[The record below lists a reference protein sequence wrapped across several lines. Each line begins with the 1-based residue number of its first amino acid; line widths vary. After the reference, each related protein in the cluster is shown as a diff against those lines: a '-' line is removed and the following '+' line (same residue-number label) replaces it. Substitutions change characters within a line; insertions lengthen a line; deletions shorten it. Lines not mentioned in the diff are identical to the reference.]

1 MNKTPINQSSQA
13 IETKMLNKLQLLIE
27 QLSTNGIRYC
37 HWKSNSSLSQ
47 VLTGRT
53 DVDFLIHRKDGDP
66 FRLIMSQF
74 KFRPAGIQG
83 DAPFPAVEHYFAM
96 DEETGIFVHVHAYY
110 RVITGES
117 LSKNLHLPLEE
128 MLLQNLREEASI
140 PVPVKSAELVVFTI
154 RMMLKHTLVVELL
167 MLFRDWKGV
176 RREIEWLMEAKPTD
190 ETLKLV
196 EAWLPSV
203 DTRLFSECID
213 ALKIP
218 APLHRRISLGLQL
231 RSQLSIYARNS
242 RIQAWLSGVQKFSLM
257 AFGRLTRSKR
267 GMILQ
272 SGGAVIAFVGAEAT
286 GKSTLITEIRHWL
299 GEHFVIDQIHAG
311 KPKSTPLT
319 MIPNLLL
326 PLLRNVLPTY
336 RPSRI
341 ETRRASTEQSQKSP
355 EVSPLISA
363 IRSVFLA
370 YDRRALLI
378 RAFARAANGSIV
390 LCDRYPSMSKGAP
403 DGPQLQQFVIDP
415 KRYPIQSW
423 LARTEKRL
431 YLEIPSP
438 DMVISLYVPLEVALI
453 RNKNRGKEEPE
464 DYVRYRHSL
473 ASNLEYGNAPIYK
486 INTDQHLETTVLEVK
501 KNIWGDL

>member
-1 MNKTPINQSSQA
+1 
-13 IETKMLNKLQLLIE
+13 MLNKIQQLIE
-27 QLSTNGIRYC
+27 KLSTDGIRYC

-47 VLTGRT
+47 VLTGQT

-66 FRLIMSQF
+66 FRLLMSQL

-117 LSKNLHLPLEE
+117 LSKNLHLPIEE
-128 MLLQNLREEASI
+128 MLLQNLREETSI

-154 RMMLKHTLVVELL
+154 RMMLKHTSVVELL
-167 MLFRDWKGV
+167 MLSRDWKGV
-176 RREIEWLMEAKPTD
+176 RREIEWLMGAKPTD

-196 EAWLPSV
+196 VEWLPSINPQ
-203 DTRLFSECID
+203 LFSTCID
-213 ALKIP
+213 ALKTP
-218 APLHRRISLGLQL
+218 ASLLRRISLGRQL

-242 RIQAWLSGVQKFSLM
+242 ALQSWVSGIQKFAIM
-257 AFGRLTRSKR
+257 AYGWLTHSKHA
-267 GMILQ
+267 MILQ
-272 SGGAVIAFVGAEAT
+272 SGGAVIAFVGPEAT
-286 GKSTLITEIRHWL
+286 GKSTLLTATRRWL
-299 GEHFVIDQIHAG
+299 GEHFVIEQIHAG
-311 KPKSTPLT
+311 KPKSTLLT
-319 MIPNLLL
+319 VLPNIFL
-326 PLLRNVLPTY
+326 PLLRNTLSTY
-336 RPSRI
+336 RPSKI
-341 ETRRASTEQSQKSP
+341 DTRQALAEQSQKSP
-355 EVSPLISA
+355 EVYPLISA